1 MESVAGHRQTG
12 DFYFGTIG
20 AFSSGTDSLP
30 VGTIDNVYRDREL
43 PGFGVRV
50 YPSGSRMYLVQTRA
64 SGKSRRITVGRHGV
78 VSADQA
84 RRKAAQMIARIK
96 AGEDPEPPPVNS
108 AD

>member
-1 MESVAGHRQTG
+1 MAKLQLR
-12 DFYFGTIG
+12 TI
-20 AFSSGTDSLP
+20 SKRTVESLP
-30 VGTIDNVYRDREL
+30 VGTTDAVYWDREL

-64 SGKSRRITVGRHGV
+64 GGKSRRIAVGRHGV

-96 AGEDPEPPPVNS
+96 AGEDPAKIRNRRS
-108 AD
+108 